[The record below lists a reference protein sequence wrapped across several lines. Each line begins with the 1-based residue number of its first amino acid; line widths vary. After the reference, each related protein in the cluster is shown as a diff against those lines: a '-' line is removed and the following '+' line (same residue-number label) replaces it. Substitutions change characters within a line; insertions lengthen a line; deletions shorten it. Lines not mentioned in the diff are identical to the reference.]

1 MGQLKNRR
9 VVKSVCNTLFDGKCR
24 FAEKERLLF
33 RQKGAIIKK
42 KTFEKLWNIH
52 KRNERSVKGM
62 GKAAVRT
69 VEIKEDITSRN
80 NAQAEEIRKTLQNR
94 GIFYLNVMSSPGSG
108 KTTLLLELIR
118 RLKGDYRIGVI
129 EADIDSAVDGEAIRL
144 AGVRVIQMHTAGACH
159 ITCQM
164 SREALEALGIENLDL
179 VILENI
185 GNLVCPAEFD
195 TGAARSLVLLSVP
208 EGDDKPLK
216 YPLMF
221 QVASAVA
228 VTKRDVAPAFDFSL
242 DRVRENIRRR
252 NPDAPVFFVSAVTRE
267 GMDELEDYLREEIGK
282 ERNLFVKNQT

>member
-1 MGQLKNRR
+1 M
-9 VVKSVCNTLFDGKCR
+9 
-24 FAEKERLLF
+24 EK
-33 RQKGAIIKK
+33 G
-42 KTFEKLWNIH
+42 T
-52 KRNERSVKGM
+52 
-62 GKAAVRT
+62 AVRT

-80 NAQAEEIRKTLQNR
+80 NAQAEGIRQSLREK

-129 EADIDSAVDGEAIRL
+129 EADIDSAVDAEAMGK

-164 SREALEALGIENLDL
+164 SREALEALGTEDLDL

-195 TGAARSLVLLSVP
+195 TGAARNLVLLSVP

-221 QVASAVA
+221 RVASAVA
-228 VTKRDVAPAFDFSL
+228 VTKADVMPAFDFSL
-242 DRVRENIRRR
+242 DSARENVRGR
-252 NPDAPVFFVSAVTRE
+252 NPNAPVFFVSAVTGE
-267 GMDELEDYLREEIGK
+267 GMEALENYLRGEITK
-282 ERNLFVKNQT
+282 ERNLP

>member
-1 MGQLKNRR
+1 
-9 VVKSVCNTLFDGKCR
+9 
-24 FAEKERLLF
+24 
-33 RQKGAIIKK
+33 
-42 KTFEKLWNIH
+42 
-52 KRNERSVKGM
+52 M

-80 NAQAEEIRKTLQNR
+80 NAQAEGLRQSLREK
-94 GIFYLNVMSSPGSG
+94 GVFYLNVMSSPGSG

-164 SREALEALGIENLDL
+164 SWEALEALGIENLDL
-179 VILENI
+179 IILENI

-195 TGAARSLVLLSVP
+195 TGAARNLVLLSVP

-252 NPDAPVFFVSAVTRE
+252 NPDAPVFFVSAVTGE
-267 GMDELEDYLREEIGK
+267 GMDELEDYLRGEIGK
-282 ERNLFVKNQT
+282 ERNLSVKNQT